1 MEIGITPAAVAITL
15 ITPLI
20 GILTPLQSYIGFTGS
35 ANPANPMW
43 QKSENQRATKKQ
55 INLQEPIGVFGV
67 QYDLHKNVRLFV
79 EHQSSVPEKNDGLGF
94 NHAGVKFL
102 LPVEKHSNFYAGLS
116 LHHQGWDADRTKM
129 NNPIMI
135 LGGETGGTNVKVFG
149 EYITA
154 ADDFQNGRFGVGIK
168 YIFN

>member
-1 MEIGITPAAVAITL
+1 MEIGITPAAIVITL

-35 ANPANPMW
+35 PNSADPMW
-43 QKSENQRATKKQ
+43 KGSENRKTTKKQ

-67 QYDLHKNVRLFV
+67 QYDVHKNIRLFA
-79 EHQSSVPEKNDGLGF
+79 EHQSSVPEKDDALGF

-102 LPVEKHSNFYAGLS
+102 LPVDKSSNLYAGVS
-116 LHHQGWDADRTKM
+116 VHHPEWDSKKTKM
-129 NNPIMI
+129 NNPIVI
-135 LGGETGGTNVKVFG
+135 LGGETGGRDVKIFG

-154 ADDFQNGRFGVGIK
+154 ADDFSNGRFGMGIK
-168 YIFN
+168 YVFK